1 MQSEPRA
8 LDFDQ
13 LPTGKSVGELIAALA
28 LDPAYHLPD
37 FIDTLNQLKGDN
49 IEALAT
55 YTRYNLEVEA
65 ALMSKDPSSVV
76 EIAPMPCKVDPNP
89 ACGSY
94 NLIFFIE
101 FDDGKVWVL
110 KLSANGHPRCW
121 DKFAAEA
128 LESKAFTMR
137 WMRGKTT
144 IPVPEVYG
152 FNSSIENA
160 IGCPYIMMEYIEG
173 QSLYKGW
180 FNPQA
185 SPARLEQFRARAL
198 QTIAAAMVQ
207 LHRIRFQTSGSL
219 RFRPDGTLCGFQSA
233 RVADF
238 MGMAARPLD
247 DPSRDVPFSQ
257 KGPFK
262 DPMDCLLFNFNR
274 RELMYDDSA
283 HVRGLHESLRLFTQ
297 WTLEPVCGDRHPFV
311 LGHPDFDLQNILVK
325 EDGTLCGII
334 DWDGVGA
341 VPHTVGCLRYP
352 LWLTHD
358 WEPSSYNYDAATGG
372 KKVKS
377 DRRENSPIENQ
388 FYRQMYARFM
398 EAELSHQGMAISA
411 AKITRL
417 SLLAGVLESADTVPE
432 FLCETIQNL
441 YGKIRGALG
450 DEPHE
455 LDGSFG
461 NREKVSNSEE
471 GEEEVDKEEE
481 EQEKQQVEKVE
492 RVEEEEEVGEVE
504 QVEEEEEW
512 QDAAEEQ
519 AEAGTEP
526 TELRSVLSSQA
537 EEAHQQVNCERCRAR
552 QMFESSKI
560 EYGTLLLNSNHSP
573 IDTRG
578 IPQHLSIGGESVPT
592 LEVGDFERDNPKLTV
607 QTIETLKG
615 GGTKMLSWTAQKL
628 RKAAEAFYVSADGH
642 ARIERQ
648 SRETSQ
654 RGLSQAEVMNDSEMK
669 SMPMEFESTA
679 AHSEDCPRNKKAIR
693 PSAPENQD
701 DSSIATSGDA
711 WARIG
716 RMVQNWGVSSAM
728 IEDHEADIAKLIV
741 QMMKKEQDRAQTSR
755 KADVL
760 RATNAVYETQRYAD
774 ITVAELAGDQI
785 NETATRKLKETLG
798 IGQPLTKAQLTRKFT
813 LVDTDLA
820 RLDPAIIAAKKGA
833 KPKPVIY
840 QTSSN
845 TPYVELGQQNR
856 PITFEGG
863 KKWCGEGNRSR
874 NTSVSQSKTQALGT
888 PSRQTRSGNCELR
901 SSRPLKNEH
910 DDETSF
916 SEDASDGGVALGAEQ
931 AFAGYAVMDDF
942 QSTKEDEPSVEE
954 MGYDYE
960 EPYIT
965 DEDDGLSSEEEYEYV
980 DNGGF
985 NMNDICVALGDDT
998 LEEERYARLRRG
1010 YMHVLESTLGLT

>member
-1 MQSEPRA
+1 MQNQPRA

-128 LESKAFTMR
+128 LESEAFTMR
-137 WMRGKTT
+137 WIRGKTT

-152 FNSSIENA
+152 FNSSMENA
-160 IGCPYIMMEYIEG
+160 IGCPYILMEHIEG

-207 LHRIRFQTSGSL
+207 LHRIRFQTNGSL

-247 DPSRDVPFSQ
+247 DPSRDVPFAQ

-262 DPMDCLLFNFNR
+262 DPMDFLLFNFSR
-274 RELMYDDSA
+274 RQSMYDDSA
-283 HVRGLHESLRLFTQ
+283 HMRGLHESLRLFTQ

-358 WEPSSYNYDAATGG
+358 WEPSNYNYDAARGG
-372 KKVKS
+372 KNVES

-398 EAELSHQGMAISA
+398 EAELSHQGMDISA

-417 SLLAGVLESADTVPE
+417 SLLAGILESADTVPE

-450 DEPHE
+450 DEPYE

-461 NREKVSNSEE
+461 NRVKVSNREE
-471 GEEEVDKEEE
+471 TEEEVEK
-481 EQEKQQVEKVE
+481 EQEVETVEKE
-492 RVEEEEEVGEVE
+492 EEEEEVGKVE
-504 QVEEEEEW
+504 EKEEEEEW
-512 QDAAEEQ
+512 QGAAEEQ

-526 TELRSVLSSQA
+526 TEFGSVLSSQA
-537 EEAHQQVNCERCRAR
+537 EEARQQVDCERCRAGQR
-552 QMFESSKI
+552 FESSKV
-560 EYGTLLLNSNHSP
+560 EDGAPLLNSNHSP
-573 IDTRG
+573 IHITG
-578 IPQHLSIGGESVPT
+578 ISRHPFIGTEVVTT
-592 LEVGDFERDNPKLTV
+592 LEVGNVEGDNPELTV
-607 QTIETLKG
+607 QTFDTLKG
-615 GGTKMLSWTAQKL
+615 RGAKLLSWMAQKL
-628 RKAAEAFYVSADGH
+628 QKAAEPFYVSANGH
-642 ARIERQ
+642 ARIEQR
-648 SRETSQ
+648 SSGTSQ
-654 RGLSQAEVMNDSEMK
+654 RDLTEAKAMDDTGME
-669 SMPMEFESTA
+669 SMPMKFESKLE
-679 AHSEDCPRNKKAIR
+679 HSEDCPRNKKPNR
-693 PSAPENQD
+693 SSTPENQA
-701 DSSIATSGDA
+701 DSFIATSGDA

-716 RMVQNWGVSSAM
+716 RMVQNWGVPLAM
-728 IEDHEADIAKLIV
+728 IEDHEADIAELIV
-741 QMMKKEQDRAQTSR
+741 QTLKKEQDRAETSQ
-755 KADVL
+755 KVDAL
-760 RATNAVYETQRYAD
+760 RATNTLYETQTFD
-774 ITVAELAGDQI
+774 NTTVAELGGDQI
-785 NETATRKLKETLG
+785 NETITRKIKETLG
-798 IGQPLTKAQLTRKFT
+798 IGQPPAKAHLPRELKPVETE
-813 LVDTDLA
+813 LA
-820 RLDPAIIAAKKGA
+820 RLDPAIIAAKKA
-833 KPKPVIY
+833 DKHKPVIH

-845 TPYVELGQQNR
+845 TPAEQQDR

-863 KKWCGEGNRSR
+863 KKWCGEGNRFR
-874 NTSVSQSKTQALGT
+874 NASVSRRVTQALGT

-901 SSRPLKNEH
+901 SSRPLKDEH
-910 DDETSF
+910 DDETLF
-916 SEDASDGGVALGAEQ
+916 SEDTSDGGVALDTKQSLDGH
-931 AFAGYAVMDDF
+931 AVMDDF
-942 QSTKEDEPSVEE
+942 QSRNEDEPSREE
-954 MGYDYE
+954 IAYNYE
-960 EPYIT
+960 QSYIT
-965 DEDDGLSSEEEYEYV
+965 DENDVLSSEDEYEYV

-998 LEEERYARLRRG
+998 LEEERFARLRRG

>member
-1 MQSEPRA
+1 MQNQPRA

-55 YTRYNLEVEA
+55 ETRYNLELEA
-65 ALMSKDPSSVV
+65 ALLSKDPSSACD
-76 EIAPMPCKVDPNP
+76 IARIPCRVDPNP

-94 NLIFFIE
+94 NLIFFVE
-101 FDDGKVWVL
+101 FDDGKMWVL

-121 DKFAAEA
+121 DEFAASA
-128 LESKAFTMR
+128 LESEAFTMR
-137 WMRGKTT
+137 WIRGKTT

-152 FNSSIENA
+152 FNSSMENA

-180 FNPQA
+180 FNPEA

-207 LHRIRFQTSGSL
+207 LHRIRFQTSGSM
-219 RFRPDGTLCGFQSA
+219 RFRPDGTLYGFQSA

-247 DPSRDVPFSQ
+247 DPSRDVPFAQ

-262 DPMDCLLFNFNR
+262 DPMDFLLFNFNR
-274 RELMYDDSA
+274 RESMYDDSS

-297 WTLEPVCGDRHPFV
+297 WTLEPICGDRHPFV

-341 VPHTVGCLRYP
+341 VPHTVGCLGYP
-352 LWLTHD
+352 LWLTRD
-358 WEPSSYNYDAATGG
+358 WEPSNYNYDAATGG
-372 KKVKS
+372 KKVES

-398 EAELSHQGMAISA
+398 EAELSHQGMDISA

-441 YGKIRGALG
+441 YGKIRGALR

-455 LDGSFG
+455 LDGSRG
-461 NREKVSNSEE
+461 NREKVSNSD
-471 GEEEVDKEEE
+471 EVEEE
-481 EQEKQQVEKVE
+481 EQEMQAEQGQ
-492 RVEEEEEVGEVE
+492 EEPGEVE
-504 QVEEEEEW
+504 AVDGIEEEEEEEEW

-526 TELRSVLSSQA
+526 TELGSVFSSPA
-537 EEAHQQVNCERCRAR
+537 EEASQQVDCERCRAR
-552 QMFESSKI
+552 QIFESSKT
-560 EYGTLLLNSNHSP
+560 EDGTPVLKYSP
-573 IDTRG
+573 SPMHTREV
-578 IPQHLSIGGESVPT
+578 PQHSFIGAEIVPT
-592 LEVGDFERDNPKLTV
+592 LEVGNVEGDDPELTV
-607 QTIETLKG
+607 PTIDTLKDR
-615 GGTKMLSWTAQKL
+615 GTKLLSWMAQRL
-628 RKAAEAFYVSADGH
+628 RKAAEPFYVSTDGH
-642 ARIERQ
+642 PRIERQ
-648 SRETSQ
+648 AKAMDEN
-654 RGLSQAEVMNDSEMK
+654 GMEP
-669 SMPMEFESTA
+669 MPMKFESELE
-679 AHSEDCPRNKKAIR
+679 HSEDCPRNNKPIR
-693 PSAPENQD
+693 PSAPEHQD
-701 DSSIATSGDA
+701 DSSIVTSGDA

-728 IEDHEADIAKLIV
+728 IEDHEADIAELIV
-741 QMMKKEQDRAQTSR
+741 QLMKNEQDRAETSQ
-755 KADVL
+755 KADAL

-774 ITVAELAGDQI
+774 TTVAELAGDQTK
-785 NETATRKLKETLG
+785 ETITRKLKETLG
-798 IGQPLTKAQLTRKFT
+798 IGQPLAKAQLTGEFT

-820 RLDPAIIAAKKGA
+820 RLDTAIIAAKKA
-833 KPKPVIY
+833 ENPKPVIY

-845 TPYVELGQQNR
+845 TPDVELGQQNR
-856 PITFEGG
+856 PITSEGG
-863 KKWCGEGNRSR
+863 KRWYGGCNRSR
-874 NTSVSQSKTQALGT
+874 NTSVSRSKTQALGT
-888 PSRQTRSGNCELR
+888 PAGQARSMDGGLR
-901 SSRPLKNEH
+901 PFGPLKDEH
-910 DDETSF
+910 GDETLF
-916 SEDASDGGVALGAEQ
+916 SEDTSDGGVALDPKQ
-931 AFAGYAVMDDF
+931 AFDGYAVMNNF
-942 QSTKEDEPSVEE
+942 QSRDEDEPSREE
-954 MGYDYE
+954 IGYDYE
-960 EPYIT
+960 ESYIT
-965 DEDDGLSSEEEYEYV
+965 DEEDALSSEEEYEYV

-998 LEEERYARLRRG
+998 LEEERFARLRKG
-1010 YMHVLESTLGLT
+1010 YMHVLEGTLGLM

>member
-1 MQSEPRA
+1 MQNEPRA
-8 LDFDQ
+8 LEFDQ

-28 LDPAYHLPD
+28 LDPAYHLPG

-55 YTRYNLEVEA
+55 ETRYHLELEA
-65 ALMSKDPSSVV
+65 ALLSKDPSYACD
-76 EIAPMPCKVDPNP
+76 IARIPCKVDPNP

-94 NLIFFIE
+94 NLIFFVE
-101 FDDGKVWVL
+101 FDDGKIWVL

-121 DKFAAEA
+121 DEYAARA
-128 LESKAFTMR
+128 LESEASTMR
-137 WMRGKTT
+137 WIRGKTT

-152 FNSSIENA
+152 FNSSMENA
-160 IGCPYIMMEYIEG
+160 IGCPYILMEYNEG

-207 LHRIRFQTSGSL
+207 LHRVRFQTSGSL
-219 RFRPDGTLCGFQSA
+219 RFRADGTLCGFQSA

-247 DPSRDVPFSQ
+247 DPSRDVPFAQ

-274 RELMYDDSA
+274 RESLYDDSA

-352 LWLTHD
+352 LWLIHD
-358 WEPSSYNYDAATGG
+358 WEPSNYNYDAATGG
-372 KKVKS
+372 KKVES

-388 FYRQMYARFM
+388 RYRAMYARFM
-398 EAELSHQGMAISA
+398 EAELSHRGMDMSA

-417 SLLAGVLESADTVPE
+417 SLLAGVLESADTVPD

-441 YGKIRGALG
+441 YGKLRGALG

-455 LDGSFG
+455 LDGRFE
-461 NREKVSNSEE
+461 NREKVSNSDE
-471 GEEEVDKEEE
+471 
-481 EQEKQQVEKVE
+481 
-492 RVEEEEEVGEVE
+492 VEEEEVQEEQGQEEVDEVE
-504 QVEEEEEW
+504 EKEEVEKEEEEEEW

-519 AEAGTEP
+519 AETGTEP
-526 TELRSVLSSQA
+526 TELGSVLSSPA
-537 EEAHQQVNCERCRAR
+537 EEAAQQVNCERCRAR
-552 QMFESSKI
+552 QIFESSKTEDGTPVL
-560 EYGTLLLNSNHSP
+560 EYNRRP
-573 IDTRG
+573 IHTREV
-578 IPQHLSIGGESVPT
+578 PQT
-592 LEVGDFERDNPKLTV
+592 LEVGNVEGDDPELTV
-607 QTIETLKG
+607 PTIDTLEDRGSKL
-615 GGTKMLSWTAQKL
+615 LSWMAQKL
-628 RKAAEAFYVSADGH
+628 RKAAEAFYVSTDGH
-642 ARIERQ
+642 PRIERQ
-648 SRETSQ
+648 SREMSQ
-654 RGLSQAEVMNDSEMK
+654 RDLSQAKVMDDTGME
-669 SMPMEFESTA
+669 SMPMEFESKVE
-679 AHSEDCPRNKKAIR
+679 HSEDCPRNKKPNR
-693 PSAPENQD
+693 PSTPENQD

-716 RMVQNWGVSSAM
+716 RMVQNWGVPLAM
-728 IEDHEADIAKLIV
+728 IEDYEADIAELIV

-820 RLDPAIIAAKKGA
+820 RLDPAIIAAKKA
-833 KPKPVIY
+833 ENPKSVIY

-845 TPYVELGQQNR
+845 TPDVALGQQNR
-856 PITFEGG
+856 LITFGGG
-863 KKWCGEGNRSR
+863 KKRCGEGNRSR
-874 NTSVSQSKTQALGT
+874 NASVSRSKTQALGT
-888 PSRQTRSGNCELR
+888 PAGQTRSMDGGLR
-901 SSRPLKNEH
+901 PFGPLKDEH
-910 DDETSF
+910 GDETLF
-916 SEDASDGGVALGAEQ
+916 SEDTSDGGVALDTKQ
-931 AFAGYAVMDDF
+931 SLDGYAVMDDF
-942 QSTKEDEPSVEE
+942 QSRNEDEPSREE
-954 MGYDYE
+954 IGYDYE
-960 EPYIT
+960 ESYIT
-965 DEDDGLSSEEEYEYV
+965 DEDDALSSEEEYEYV
-980 DNGGF
+980 DNGDF

-998 LEEERYARLRRG
+998 LEEERFARL
-1010 YMHVLESTLGLT
+1010 